1 LNSRSTVHPTVS
13 VVIVNLNRAELL
25 AQAVRSVLGQ
35 SFQDFEIIVVDN
47 ASVDDSAAA
56 VQAFVDPR
64 IHLLE
69 LKENRGFS
77 GGANVG
83 IRRARGR
90 WIALLNNDAI
100 AHRDWLSRMMEAAR
114 RNPAAGMLAS
124 RILFEDGR
132 FIDKAGHLIFLD
144 GQNRGRGTGQPAEG
158 NYCAPDE
165 TLFPDGCAGLYRRK
179 LIEETGGLDE
189 DFFAYA
195 DDADLGLRARWLGWT
210 CAYVPEAVVY
220 HLHSATS
227 GRYAPKKI
235 FWVERNRVWLVLK
248 NFPLP
253 LLLLSFP
260 LTLLR
265 FSVGSLAALA
275 GRGAAGG
282 FRQANSFRTLI
293 WTLLKADA
301 AALAGS
307 RRIWT
312 KRRDIL
318 KARRIGSWAFF
329 RILWKH
335 RISLRELSFHE
346 IPGDGSKLER
356 IPVDMLC

>member
-1 LNSRSTVHPTVS
+1 MNSRSTVHPTVS

-56 VQAFVDPR
+56 VQAFEDPR

-132 FIDKAGHLIFLD
+132 FIDKAGHLIYLD

-227 GRYAPKKI
+227 GRYAPEKI